1 MSSITSFFK
10 DSISVNTS
18 ETRLATGLLFLR
30 FFGALALL
38 RTHGLPKA
46 LDIKSTMEH
55 IPDPIGMGATFA
67 TYYAIFANVLCVPIH
82 YGRSW
87 HALGC
92 FGDTFNYF
100 KWVISGACRRSCEGA
115 RHSAYLFHCIY
126 HSCHFRIGE
135 ILCGCASSKEI
146 KRMKTQLFFII
157 LAIIAGAVLPLQA
170 GLNVQLGKSVHQPIF
185 AAFASFL
192 IGTVGLLVYLI
203 VLKFDFGTIA
213 QTKTV
218 SPVVWIAGIL
228 GAFYVAAVII
238 LAPRLGVALTFVLV
252 VAGQMAVSLLVDHY
266 GLLGLPVKQINWQ
279 RLVGVLLLI
288 GGVLMI
294 RRF

>member
-1 MSSITSFFK
+1 
-10 DSISVNTS
+10 
-18 ETRLATGLLFLR
+18 
-30 FFGALALL
+30 
-38 RTHGLPKA
+38 
-46 LDIKSTMEH
+46 
-55 IPDPIGMGATFA
+55 
-67 TYYAIFANVLCVPIH
+67 
-82 YGRSW
+82 
-87 HALGC
+87 
-92 FGDTFNYF
+92 
-100 KWVISGACRRSCEGA
+100 
-115 RHSAYLFHCIY
+115 
-126 HSCHFRIGE
+126 
-135 ILCGCASSKEI
+135 
-146 KRMKTQLFFII
+146 MKTQLFFII

-192 IGTVGLLVYLI
+192 IGTLGLLVYLI

-294 RRF
+294 RR